1 MGLNIYQSRTL
12 DTLVDGLRKND
23 SRSQQAVYERFSP
36 AMFAVSLRYVKDH
49 DSAQDVLLKS
59 FMKVFSN
66 IRQYKGKG
74 SFEGWIRRIVVNEA
88 LMFLRKYKN
97 MSVEVDIEEA
107 QDRAATT
114 YDHLE
119 AEELLSLVQQLPVG
133 YRTVFN
139 MYAIEGYSHAEI
151 AEKLNISEGTSK
163 SQLSRAKQLLR
174 QMLDRLDQSYQDQI
188 G

>member
-1 MGLNIYQSRTL
+1 
-12 DTLVDGLRKND
+12 
-23 SRSQQAVYERFSP
+23 YERFSP
-36 AMFAVSLRYVKDH
+36 VMFSVSLRYVKDH
-49 DSAQDVLLKS
+49 DSAQDVLLNS

-66 IRQYKGKG
+66 IKQFKGDG
-74 SFEGWIRRIVVNEA
+74 SFEGWMRRIVVNEA
-88 LMFLRKYKN
+88 LMFLRKHKN
-97 MSVEVDIEEA
+97 MSVEVDIGEA
-107 QDRAATT
+107 QDKAATT

-119 AEELLSLVQQLPVG
+119 AEELLGLVQQLPVG

-139 MYAIEGYSHAEI
+139 MYAIEGYAHAEI
-151 AEKLNISEGTSK
+151 AEKLSISEGTSK

>member
-23 SRSQQAVYERFSP
+23 SRSQQVVYERFSP
-36 AMFAVSLRYVKDH
+36 VMFSVSLRYVKDH

-66 IRQYKGKG
+66 IKQYKGEG
-74 SFEGWIRRIVVNEA
+74 SFEGWVRRIVVNEA
-88 LMFLRKYKN
+88 LMFLRKHKN

-107 QDRAATT
+107 QNAVATT
-114 YDHLE
+114 YNHLE

-139 MYAIEGYSHAEI
+139 MYAIEGYAHAEI

>member
-12 DTLVDGLRKND
+12 DQLIDGLRKND
-23 SRSQQAVYERFSP
+23 SRSQKMVYERFSP
-36 AMFAVSLRYVKDH
+36 TMFAVSLRYVKDH
-49 DSAQDVLLKS
+49 DNAQDVLVKS

-66 IRQYKGKG
+66 IHQYKAEG

-88 LMFLRKYKN
+88 LMFLRKHKN

-107 QDRAATT
+107 RDTATSS

-119 AEELLSLVQQLPVG
+119 AEDLMGIIQQLPVG

-139 MYAIEGYSHAEI
+139 LYGIEGYSHAEI
-151 AEKLNISEGTSK
+151 ANMLNISEGTSK
-163 SQLSRAKQLLR
+163 SQLSRARQLLR
-174 QMLDRLDQSYQDQI
+174 QLLDRLDPSYQDQI

>member
-1 MGLNIYQSRTL
+1 MGLKIYQSRTL
-12 DTLVDGLRKND
+12 DELIDGLRKND
-23 SRSQQAVYERFSP
+23 SRSQKMVYERFAP
-36 AMFAVSLRYVKDH
+36 TMFAVSLRYVKDQ
-49 DSAQDVLLKS
+49 DNAQDVLVKG

-66 IRQYKGKG
+66 ILQYKGDG
-74 SFEGWIRRIVVNEA
+74 SFEGWIRRIMVNEA
-88 LMFLRKYKN
+88 LMFLRKNKN

-107 QDRAATT
+107 RDTAAST

-119 AEELLSLVQQLPVG
+119 AEDLLSLVQQLPIG

-139 MYAIEGYSHAEI
+139 LYAIEGYSHAEI
-151 AEKLNISEGTSK
+151 ANMLNISEGTSK

-174 QMLDRLDQSYQDQI
+174 QLLDRLDPSYQDQI